1 MKKLLL
7 LVIVLFASWL
17 PSVSQVETNWH
28 DETKMNKF
36 NDIYARKIATYANL
50 DIVINRHRTKADS
63 IMSDLAE
70 RATVEATNLADR
82 EIDLAYK
89 KEEDKLE
96 RAKSAFQNNIDR
108 ILPLGGSN
116 ATRKNWQELYNLST
130 YAILVTHSSYLPNAK
145 RRIQYQAIYD
155 DLIKQNDQLTA
166 YLRELEKNKL
176 LKEYMQ
182 AAEKPIKA
190 VDKEKAVTAAFGRW
204 SAAMNGGT
212 EKKEEKK

>member
-7 LVIVLFASWL
+7 LVVAFFASWL
-17 PSVSQVETNWH
+17 PSVSQEVVEME
-28 DETKMNKF
+28 DELKREKF
-36 NDIYARKIATYANL
+36 KTVYSRKIATYVDL

-89 KEEDKLE
+89 KEQDKLE
-96 RAKSAFQNNIDR
+96 RAKTAFQNNIDR

-204 SAAMNGGT
+204 SAVMNGGT